1 MASSSGSADQSWS
14 VPVPWTRS
22 WWSLGSGPGEETSP
36 ELFSVSAL
44 ERRQVLVLVSNMLW
58 EAVKVLVLVRLL
70 EFQVPAMYGH
80 QELELEWSV
89 LSWDREAPG
98 MSS

>member
-1 MASSSGSADQSWS
+1 
-14 VPVPWTRS
+14 VPWTRS

-70 EFQVPAMYGH
+70 EFQVPAMYASLSSIFFSPK
-80 QELELEWSV
+80 LETLAAPPHNV
-89 LSWDREAPG
+89 L
-98 MSS
+98 